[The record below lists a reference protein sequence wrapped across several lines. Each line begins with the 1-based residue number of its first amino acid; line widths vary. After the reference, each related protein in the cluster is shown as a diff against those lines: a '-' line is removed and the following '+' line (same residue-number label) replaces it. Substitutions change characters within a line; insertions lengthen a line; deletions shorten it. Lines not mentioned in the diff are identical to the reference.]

1 MTAEALS
8 PLNSMQSLRERL
20 IQEGSV
26 VPAAS
31 VEELRD
37 TLNRR
42 ICKIVDLGKGLE
54 NEMFGIYSLIVVRSI
69 GGICK
74 FESECFGDKIPYV
87 QLLRLSLLIN
97 KFSEFFNS
105 LIGKRR
111 VNYRSASFA
120 RCGFYSPL
128 KESMKNT
135 P

>member
-8 PLNSMQSLRERL
+8 SLNSMQSLRERL

-26 VPAAS
+26 VPAES

-42 ICKIVDLGKGLE
+42 ICKIVDLGKGLD

-69 GGICK
+69 GGFCK
-74 FESECFGDKIPYV
+74 FESECFGKKILYV

-97 KFSEFFNS
+97 KFSEFF
-105 LIGKRR
+105 
-111 VNYRSASFA
+111 
-120 RCGFYSPL
+120 
-128 KESMKNT
+128 KEIKCWYLSSRLMSVAEAFTSKSWSKNVLVT
-135 P
+135 